1 MKYIISAVNN
11 RFKYFYKLRRWITN
25 SLSNQNNESVLRLRF
40 LPAIKTILPS
50 SKSNDQKLKKKTIF

>member
-11 RFKYFYKLRRWITN
+11 LSKYFHKLRRWITN

-50 SKSNDQKLKKKTIF
+50 SKRNDQKLKKKTIF

>member
-11 RFKYFYKLRRWITN
+11 LSKYFYKLRRWITN

-50 SKSNDQKLKKKTIF
+50 SKSNVQKLKKKTIF